1 MAVRLDGGH
10 PEESFVSKPISV
22 GVIGCGYWGPNVI
35 RNFFEAPGAEVVAC
49 CDTDARRLESIR
61 QRFPSV
67 RTVRN
72 PQALFA
78 DPRIDAVAIVTPLAT
93 HYALAAAA
101 LRAGKHVFLEK
112 PATATAEQA
121 ARLLDLSRRRRKTLF
136 VDHVFVYTSA
146 VRKMRELVSRGRI
159 GRLYYVDSV
168 RINLGPYRHDTNA
181 IWDLAIHDIAIPDY
195 LLGKMPKTVSVLG
208 ASYLKRKSE
217 DIAYVSLGYDD
228 GVMAHLHVNWL
239 APVKVRTMIL
249 GGSQRMIIYDDV
261 EVSEKVKV
269 YDKGIDVSQHPEQL
283 HRSLISYRV
292 GDMYAPKLESVE
304 ALQVAV
310 RHFLD
315 CVRTGR
321 APLTGGEAALRVLRV
336 LEAAQRSLRRGGRL
350 ERIAVH

>member
-1 MAVRLDGGH
+1 MSSRTV
-10 PEESFVSKPISV
+10 SV

-49 CDTDARRLESIR
+49 CDTNVRRLEGIR

-67 RTVRN
+67 RTVQDPR
-72 PQALFA
+72 ALFR

-112 PATATAEQA
+112 PAAATTEQA
-121 ARLLDLSRRRRKTLF
+121 ARLLDLSRKRRKTLF

-146 VRKMRELVSRGRI
+146 VRKMRELVSRGQI

-181 IWDLAIHDIAIPDY
+181 IWDLAIHDIAILDY

-208 ASYLKRKSE
+208 ASYLKRRSE

-228 GVMAHLHVNWL
+228 GVIAHLHVNWL

-261 EVSEKVKV
+261 EVSEKIKV
-269 YDKGIDVSQHPEQL
+269 YDKGINLSEDPEQL
-283 HRSLISYRV
+283 HRTLISYRV

-304 ALQVAV
+304 ALQTAV

-321 APLTGGEAALRVLRV
+321 QPLTGGEAALRVLRV
-336 LEAAQRSLRRGGRL
+336 LEAAQRSLRRHGKV
-350 ERIAVH
+350 ERV

>member
-1 MAVRLDGGH
+1 MRSQTV
-10 PEESFVSKPISV
+10 SV

-49 CDTDARRLESIR
+49 CDADPRRLDGIR

-67 RTVRN
+67 KTVQHPR
-72 PQALFA
+72 ALFT
-78 DPRIDAVAIVTPLAT
+78 DPAIDAVAIVTPLRT

-101 LRAGKHVFLEK
+101 LNAGKHVFLEK
-112 PATATAEQA
+112 PAAATAEQT
-121 ARLLDLSRRRRKTLF
+121 ARLLDLSRQRRRTLF
-136 VDHVFVYTSA
+136 VDHVFVYTAA
-146 VRKMRELVSRGRI
+146 VRKMRELIAGGQI
-159 GRLYYVDSV
+159 GKLYYVDSV

-181 IWDLAIHDIAIPDY
+181 IWDLAIHDISILDY

-208 ASYLKRKSE
+208 ASYLKRRSE

-228 GVMAHLHVNWL
+228 GVIAHLHVNWL

-249 GGSQRMIIYDDV
+249 GGSKRMIIYDDV
-261 EVSEKVKV
+261 EVSEKIKV
-269 YDKGIDVSQHPEQL
+269 YDKGIDLSQHPEQL
-283 HRSLISYRV
+283 QRTLVSYRV

-304 ALQVAV
+304 ALQTAV

-321 APLTGGEAALRVLRV
+321 TPLTGGEAALRVLRV
-336 LEAAQRSLRRGGRL
+336 LEAAQRSLRHGGRV
-350 ERIAVH
+350 ERIAVN